1 MEKQPH
7 MTAKDAKD
15 DNNNKN
21 KNKAGSSSS
30 LPFEIRERARRS
42 SSPSSV
48 AGEREERHL
57 VSGKKRIEA
66 FISSEKLDAV
76 LTAIG
81 SLKLAATYYDS
92 KGKGKGQKY
101 TISYGRGVG
110 SSKMAYSDRKT
121 VVTIVDEHRV
131 EDVITAIR
139 SAAAA
144 ESGSSSAGIIV
155 ISSVD
160 DILQI

>member
-1 MEKQPH
+1 MI
-7 MTAKDAKD
+7 AKEA
-15 DNNNKN
+15 KN
-21 KNKAGSSSS
+21 KNKAGPSS
-30 LPFEIRERARRS
+30 LPFEINEQATRS
-42 SSPSSV
+42 A
-48 AGEREERHL
+48 AGGGGEQQGSR
-57 VSGKKRIEA
+57 KKRIEA

-76 LTAIG
+76 LRAIG

-92 KGKGKGQKY
+92 KGKGKGEKH

-121 VVTIVDEHRV
+121 IVTIVEEHRV

-139 SAAAA
+139 SVAAG
-144 ESGSSSAGIIV
+144 SGTVSAGIIV
-155 ISSVD
+155 ISPVD

>member
-1 MEKQPH
+1 
-7 MTAKDAKD
+7 MTAKNA
-15 DNNNKN
+15 NNSSNNN

-30 LPFEIRERARRS
+30 LPFEIRERAKR
-42 SSPSSV
+42 SSPSSTTGG
-48 AGEREERHL
+48 GEEQHPISR
-57 VSGKKRIEA
+57 KKRIEA
-66 FISSEKLDAV
+66 IISSEKLDAV

-121 VVTIVDEHRV
+121 VVTIVDEHRA

-139 SAAAA
+139 SAAA
-144 ESGSSSAGIIV
+144 ERGSSSAGIIV

-160 DILQI
+160 DVLQI

>member
-1 MEKQPH
+1 
-7 MTAKDAKD
+7 MTAKNANNSSS
-15 DNNNKN
+15 NNNKN
-21 KNKAGSSSS
+21 KAGSSS
-30 LPFEIRERARRS
+30 LPFEIRERAKR
-42 SSPSSV
+42 SSPSSTTG
-48 AGEREERHL
+48 GEEQHPISR
-57 VSGKKRIEA
+57 KKRIEA
-66 FISSEKLDAV
+66 IISSEKLDAV

-139 SAAAA
+139 SAAA
-144 ESGSSSAGIIV
+144 ERGSSSTGIII

>member
-1 MEKQPH
+1 
-7 MTAKDAKD
+7 MTAKDVKD
-15 DNNNKN
+15 NNKN
-21 KNKAGSSSS
+21 QSKAGSSS
-30 LPFEIRERARRS
+30 LPFEIRERATRS
-42 SSPSSV
+42 SHSSA

-66 FISSEKLDAV
+66 IISSEKLGAV

-121 VVTIVDEHRV
+121 IVTIVDEHRV

-139 SAAAA
+139 SAAA
-144 ESGSSSAGIIV
+144 ESGSSTTGIIV
-155 ISSVD
+155 ISNVE
-160 DILQI
+160 DILPI

>member
-1 MEKQPH
+1 
-7 MTAKDAKD
+7 MTAKEAND

-21 KNKAGSSSS
+21 KAGSSS
-30 LPFEIRERARRS
+30 LPFEIRERATRS
-42 SSPSSV
+42 SSLSSSA
-48 AGEREERHL
+48 AGGGEQQQQQGSR
-57 VSGKKRIEA
+57 KKRIEA

-121 VVTIVDEHRV
+121 IVTIVDEHRV

-139 SAAAA
+139 SAAT
-144 ESGSSSAGIIV
+144 ESGTSSAGIIV

>member
-1 MEKQPH
+1 
-7 MTAKDAKD
+7 MTAKNANNSS
-15 DNNNKN
+15 NNNKN
-21 KNKAGSSSS
+21 KAGSSS
-30 LPFEIRERARRS
+30 LPFEIRERAKR
-42 SSPSSV
+42 SSPSSTTG
-48 AGEREERHL
+48 GEEQHPISR
-57 VSGKKRIEA
+57 KKRIEA
-66 FISSEKLDAV
+66 IISSEKLDAV

-81 SLKLAATYYDS
+81 SLKLAATYHDS

-139 SAAAA
+139 SAAA
-144 ESGSSSAGIIV
+144 ERGSSSAGIII
-155 ISSVD
+155 ISSVE

>member
-1 MEKQPH
+1 
-7 MTAKDAKD
+7 MTAKNANNSSNN
-15 DNNNKN
+15 NNNKN
-21 KNKAGSSSS
+21 KAGSSS
-30 LPFEIRERARRS
+30 LPFEIRERAKR
-42 SSPSSV
+42 SSPSSTTG
-48 AGEREERHL
+48 GEEQHPISR
-57 VSGKKRIEA
+57 KKRIEA
-66 FISSEKLDAV
+66 IISSEKLDAV

-121 VVTIVDEHRV
+121 IVTIVDEHRV
-131 EDVITAIR
+131 EDVITTIR
-139 SAAAA
+139 SAAAGD
-144 ESGSSSAGIIV
+144 SGSSSAGVIV

>member
-1 MEKQPH
+1 
-7 MTAKDAKD
+7 MTTKDAKD
-15 DNNNKN
+15 NN
-21 KNKAGSSSS
+21 KNKAGSSS
-30 LPFEIRERARRS
+30 LPFEIRERATRTSHS
-42 SSPSSV
+42 S
-48 AGEREERHL
+48 ADRGEERHP

-66 FISSEKLDAV
+66 IVSSEKLDAV

-121 VVTIVDEHRV
+121 IVTIVDKHRV

-155 ISSVD
+155 ISNVD

>member
-1 MEKQPH
+1 
-7 MTAKDAKD
+7 MTAKEAKD
-15 DNNNKN
+15 DYNNKN
-21 KNKAGSSSS
+21 KARSSS
-30 LPFEIRERARRS
+30 LPFEIRERATRS
-42 SSPSSV
+42 SSSYSS
-48 AGEREERHL
+48 ASGGGEEQQHGSR
-57 VSGKKRIEA
+57 KKRIEA

-110 SSKMAYSDRKT
+110 SSKMAYSERKT

-131 EDVITAIR
+131 EDVITTIR
-139 SAAAA
+139 SAAG
-144 ESGSSSAGIIV
+144 EKGSSSAGIIV

>member
-1 MEKQPH
+1 
-7 MTAKDAKD
+7 MTAKEVKD
-15 DNNNKN
+15 NSKLGPNSLSFEISEQSK
-21 KNKAGSSSS
+21 GSTSSS
-30 LPFEIRERARRS
+30 FS
-42 SSPSSV
+42 SNT
-48 AGEREERHL
+48 AGEQQHHGSRM
-57 VSGKKRIEA
+57 KRIEA

-76 LTAIG
+76 LSAIE

-92 KGKGKGQKY
+92 KGKGKGEKY

-121 VVTIVDEHRV
+121 VVTIVEQHRV
-131 EDVITAIR
+131 ENVITAIR
-139 SAAAA
+139 SVAAR
-144 ESGSSSAGIIV
+144 SGTVSAGIIV

>member
-1 MEKQPH
+1 
-7 MTAKDAKD
+7 
-15 DNNNKN
+15 
-21 KNKAGSSSS
+21 
-30 LPFEIRERARRS
+30 
-42 SSPSSV
+42 
-48 AGEREERHL
+48 
-57 VSGKKRIEA
+57 
-66 FISSEKLDAV
+66 V

-92 KGKGKGQKY
+92 KGKGKDQKY

-121 VVTIVDEHRV
+121 IVTIVDAHRV
-131 EDVITAIR
+131 EDVMTAIR
-139 SAAAA
+139 SVAA
-144 ESGSSSAGIIV
+144 ESGTSSAGIIV

>member
-1 MEKQPH
+1 

-15 DNNNKN
+15 NNT
-21 KNKAGSSSS
+21 NKARSSS
-30 LPFEIRERARRS
+30 LPFEIRERAKR
-42 SSPSSV
+42 SSPSSAAAV
-48 AGEREERHL
+48 REEEEEERQ
-57 VSGKKRIEA
+57 VSRKKRIEA
-66 FISSEKLDAV
+66 IISSEKLDAV

-121 VVTIVDEHRV
+121 IVTVVDEHRV
-131 EDVITAIR
+131 EDVITTIR
-139 SAAAA
+139 SAAAN
-144 ESGSSSAGIIV
+144 SGTSSAGIIV

-160 DILQI
+160 YILQL

>member
-1 MEKQPH
+1 

-15 DNNNKN
+15 NNT
-21 KNKAGSSSS
+21 NKARSSS
-30 LPFEIRERARRS
+30 LPFEIRERAKR
-42 SSPSSV
+42 SSPSSAAAV
-48 AGEREERHL
+48 REEEEEEERQ
-57 VSGKKRIEA
+57 VSRKKRIEA
-66 FISSEKLDAV
+66 IISSEKLDAV

-121 VVTIVDEHRV
+121 IVTVVDEHRV
-131 EDVITAIR
+131 EDVITTIR
-139 SAAAA
+139 SAAAN
-144 ESGSSSAGIIV
+144 SGTSSAGIIV

-160 DILQI
+160 YILQL

>member
-1 MEKQPH
+1 
-7 MTAKDAKD
+7 MTAKNAKD
-15 DNNNKN
+15 SNNKT
-21 KNKAGSSSS
+21 GSSS
-30 LPFEIRERARRS
+30 LPFEIRERAKRS
-42 SSPSSV
+42 SSSSAEGGREEQHQPSS
-48 AGEREERHL
+48 
-57 VSGKKRIEA
+57 KKRIEA
-66 FISSEKLDAV
+66 IISSEKLDAV

-121 VVTIVDEHRV
+121 IVTIVDEHRV
-131 EDVITAIR
+131 EDVITTIR
-139 SAAAA
+139 SAAAN
-144 ESGSSSAGIIV
+144 SGTSSAGIIV

-160 DILQI
+160 YILQL

>member
-1 MEKQPH
+1 

-15 DNNNKN
+15 NNNNKN
-21 KNKAGSSSS
+21 KNKAGSSS
-30 LPFEIRERARRS
+30 LPFEIRERAKRS
-42 SSPSSV
+42 SSSSV
-48 AGEREERHL
+48 AEGKEERHL

-66 FISSEKLDAV
+66 IISSEKLDAV

-81 SLKLAATYYDS
+81 SLKLAATYHDS

-121 VVTIVDEHRV
+121 IVTIVDEHRV

-139 SAAAA
+139 SAAA

-155 ISSVD
+155 ISNVD

>member
-1 MEKQPH
+1 
-7 MTAKDAKD
+7 MTAKNAKD
-15 DNNNKN
+15 INNNNKV
-21 KNKAGSSSS
+21 GSSS
-30 LPFEIRERARRS
+30 LPFEIRERAKR
-42 SSPSSV
+42 SSPSSA
-48 AGEREERHL
+48 AGGREEQHQ
-57 VSGKKRIEA
+57 VSRKKRIEA
-66 FISSEKLDAV
+66 IIGSEKLDAV

-121 VVTIVDEHRV
+121 IVTIVDEHRV
-131 EDVITAIR
+131 EDVITTIR
-139 SAAAA
+139 SAAAD
-144 ESGSSSAGIIV
+144 SGTSSAGIIV

-160 DILQI
+160 DILQL

>member
-1 MEKQPH
+1 
-7 MTAKDAKD
+7 MTAKEAKD
-15 DNNNKN
+15 DYNNKN
-21 KNKAGSSSS
+21 KARSSS
-30 LPFEIRERARRS
+30 LPFEIRERATRS
-42 SSPSSV
+42 SSSYSS
-48 AGEREERHL
+48 ASGGGEEQQHGSR
-57 VSGKKRIEA
+57 KKRIEA

-92 KGKGKGQKY
+92 KGKGRGQKY

-121 VVTIVDEHRV
+121 IVTIVDEHRV
-131 EDVITAIR
+131 EDVITTIR
-139 SAAAA
+139 SAAAD
-144 ESGSSSAGIIV
+144 SGTSSAGIIV

-160 DILQI
+160 DILQL

>member
-1 MEKQPH
+1 

-15 DNNNKN
+15 NNT
-21 KNKAGSSSS
+21 NKARSSS
-30 LPFEIRERARRS
+30 LPFEIRERAKR
-42 SSPSSV
+42 SSPSSAA
-48 AGEREERHL
+48 AGREEEEEEEEEEHQ
-57 VSGKKRIEA
+57 VSRKKRIEA
-66 FISSEKLDAV
+66 IISSEKLDAV

-121 VVTIVDEHRV
+121 IVTVVDEHRV
-131 EDVITAIR
+131 EDVITTIR
-139 SAAAA
+139 SAAAD
-144 ESGSSSAGIIV
+144 SGTSSAGIIV

-160 DILQI
+160 YILQL

>member
-1 MEKQPH
+1 MRS
-7 MTAKDAKD
+7 KDSK
-15 DNNNKN
+15 NNNKTDDEN
-21 KNKAGSSSS
+21 SGGPSS
-30 LPFEIRERARRS
+30 LPFEVDGGTAAMQSPQS
-42 SSPSSV
+42 SSRGRV
-48 AGEREERHL
+48 KEEHIQPR
-57 VSGKKRIEA
+57 KKRIEA
-66 FISSEKLDAV
+66 IISSEKLDRV

-121 VVTIVDEHRV
+121 IVTIVDEHRV

-139 SAAAA
+139 SAASAD
-144 ESGSSSAGIIV
+144 SSSSSAGVIV

>member
-1 MEKQPH
+1 

-15 DNNNKN
+15 NNKN
-21 KNKAGSSSS
+21 KNKAGASS
-30 LPFEIRERARRS
+30 LPFEIRERAMRS
-42 SSPSSV
+42 SHSSV
-48 AGEREERHL
+48 AGGEERHQ
-57 VSGKKRIEA
+57 VSRKKRIEA
-66 FISSEKLDAV
+66 IISSEKLDAV

-81 SLKLAATYYDS
+81 SLKLAATYHDS

-131 EDVITAIR
+131 EDVITTIR
-139 SAAAA
+139 SAAAD
-144 ESGSSSAGIIV
+144 SGTSSAGIIV

-160 DILQI
+160 DILQL

>member
-1 MEKQPH
+1 
-7 MTAKDAKD
+7 MTAKNENNSSN
-15 DNNNKN
+15 NNNKN
-21 KNKAGSSSS
+21 KAGSSS
-30 LPFEIRERARRS
+30 LPFEIRERAKR
-42 SSPSSV
+42 SSPSSTTG
-48 AGEREERHL
+48 GEEQHPISR
-57 VSGKKRIEA
+57 KKRIEA
-66 FISSEKLDAV
+66 IISSEKLDAV

-139 SAAAA
+139 SAAA
-144 ESGSSSAGIIV
+144 ERGSSSTGIII

>member
-1 MEKQPH
+1 

-15 DNNNKN
+15 NNKN
-21 KNKAGSSSS
+21 NKAGASS
-30 LPFEIRERARRS
+30 LPFEIRERATRS
-42 SSPSSV
+42 SHSSV
-48 AGEREERHL
+48 AGGEEEEERHQ
-57 VSGKKRIEA
+57 VSRKKRIEA
-66 FISSEKLDAV
+66 IISSEKLDAV
-76 LTAIG
+76 LNAIG

-121 VVTIVDEHRV
+121 IVTIVDEHRV
-131 EDVITAIR
+131 EDVITTIR
-139 SAAAA
+139 SVAAD
-144 ESGSSSAGIIV
+144 SGTSSAGIIV

-160 DILQI
+160 DILQL

>member
-1 MEKQPH
+1 
-7 MTAKDAKD
+7 MTAKEAKD
-15 DNNNKN
+15 DNNNKD
-21 KNKAGSSSS
+21 KAGSSS

-42 SSPSSV
+42 SSSSSA
-48 AGEREERHL
+48 AGGGEEEQQGSR
-57 VSGKKRIEA
+57 KKRIEA

-121 VVTIVDEHRV
+121 IVTIVDEHRV

-139 SAAAA
+139 SVAA
-144 ESGSSSAGIIV
+144 ESGTSSAGIIV

>member
-1 MEKQPH
+1 
-7 MTAKDAKD
+7 MTAKEAKD
-15 DNNNKN
+15 DYNNKN
-21 KNKAGSSSS
+21 KARSSS
-30 LPFEIRERARRS
+30 LPFEIRERATRS
-42 SSPSSV
+42 SSSYSS
-48 AGEREERHL
+48 ASGGGEEQQHGSR
-57 VSGKKRIEA
+57 KKRIEA

-121 VVTIVDEHRV
+121 IVTIVDEHRV
-131 EDVITAIR
+131 EDVITSIR
-139 SAAAA
+139 SAVA
-144 ESGSSSAGIIV
+144 ESGTSNAGIIV

-160 DILQI
+160 DIPQI

>member
-1 MEKQPH
+1 

-15 DNNNKN
+15 NNT
-21 KNKAGSSSS
+21 NKARSSS
-30 LPFEIRERARRS
+30 LPFEIRERAKR
-42 SSPSSV
+42 SSPSSAAAV
-48 AGEREERHL
+48 REEEEERQ
-57 VSGKKRIEA
+57 VSRKKRIEA
-66 FISSEKLDAV
+66 IISSEKLDAV

-121 VVTIVDEHRV
+121 IVTIVDEHRV
-131 EDVITAIR
+131 EDVITTIR
-139 SAAAA
+139 SAAAN
-144 ESGSSSAGIIV
+144 SGTSSAGIIV

-160 DILQI
+160 YILQL

>member
-1 MEKQPH
+1 
-7 MTAKDAKD
+7 MTAKEAKD
-15 DNNNKN
+15 DYNNKN
-21 KNKAGSSSS
+21 KARSSS
-30 LPFEIRERARRS
+30 LPFEIRERATRS
-42 SSPSSV
+42 SSSYSS
-48 AGEREERHL
+48 ASGGGEEEQQHGPR
-57 VSGKKRIEA
+57 KKRIEA
-66 FISSEKLDAV
+66 FISSEKLDTV

-131 EDVITAIR
+131 EDVITTIR
-139 SAAAA
+139 SAAG
-144 ESGSSSAGIIV
+144 EKGSSSAGIIV

>member
-1 MEKQPH
+1 
-7 MTAKDAKD
+7 MTVKDSK
-15 DNNNKN
+15 NNNKEN
-21 KNKAGSSSS
+21 KKNNGESSSV
-30 LPFEIRERARRS
+30 PFEIREGATTL
-42 SSPSSV
+42 SSPSS
-48 AGEREERHL
+48 ARGQGKEEHIVPSKR
-57 VSGKKRIEA
+57 RIEA
-66 FISSEKLDAV
+66 IISSEKLDAV
-76 LTAIG
+76 LTALG

-121 VVTIVDEHRV
+121 IVTIVDQHRV
-131 EDVITAIR
+131 EDVITTIR
-139 SAAAA
+139 SAVAGS
-144 ESGSSSAGIIV
+144 SGSSSAGVIV

>member
-1 MEKQPH
+1 LKLESEQRGPPPFLQAQERRT
-7 MTAKDAKD
+7 TARI
-15 DNNNKN
+15 
-21 KNKAGSSSS
+21 S
-30 LPFEIRERARRS
+30 
-42 SSPSSV
+42 
-48 AGEREERHL
+48 
-57 VSGKKRIEA
+57 KRIEA

-121 VVTIVDEHRV
+121 IVTIVD
-131 EDVITAIR
+131 
-139 SAAAA
+139 
-144 ESGSSSAGIIV
+144 
-155 ISSVD
+155 
-160 DILQI
+160 

>member
-1 MEKQPH
+1 

-15 DNNNKN
+15 NNT
-21 KNKAGSSSS
+21 NKAGSSS
-30 LPFEIRERARRS
+30 LPFEIRERAKR
-42 SSPSSV
+42 SSPSSTA
-48 AGEREERHL
+48 AGREEEQQHQ
-57 VSGKKRIEA
+57 VSRKKRIEA
-66 FISSEKLDAV
+66 IISSEKLDAV

-121 VVTIVDEHRV
+121 IVTIVDEHRV
-131 EDVITAIR
+131 EDVITTIR
-139 SAAAA
+139 SAAAD
-144 ESGSSSAGIIV
+144 SGTSSAGIIV
-155 ISSVD
+155 VSSVD
-160 DILQI
+160 YILQL

>member
-1 MEKQPH
+1 
-7 MTAKDAKD
+7 MTAKNANNSSN
-15 DNNNKN
+15 NNNKN
-21 KNKAGSSSS
+21 KAGSSS
-30 LPFEIRERARRS
+30 LPFEIRERAKR
-42 SSPSSV
+42 SSPSSTTG
-48 AGEREERHL
+48 GEEQHPISR
-57 VSGKKRIEA
+57 KKRIEA
-66 FISSEKLDAV
+66 IISSEKLDAV

-121 VVTIVDEHRV
+121 IVTIVDEHRA

-139 SAAAA
+139 SAAA
-144 ESGSSSAGIIV
+144 ERGSSSAGIIV

>member
-1 MEKQPH
+1 

-15 DNNNKN
+15 NNT
-21 KNKAGSSSS
+21 NKARSSS
-30 LPFEIRERARRS
+30 LPFEIRERAKR
-42 SSPSSV
+42 SSPSSAAAV
-48 AGEREERHL
+48 REEEEEEEEHQ
-57 VSGKKRIEA
+57 VSRKKRIEA
-66 FISSEKLDAV
+66 IISSEKLDAV

-121 VVTIVDEHRV
+121 IVTIVDEHRV
-131 EDVITAIR
+131 EDVITTIR
-139 SAAAA
+139 SAAAN
-144 ESGSSSAGIIV
+144 SGTSSAGIIV

-160 DILQI
+160 YILQL

>member
-1 MEKQPH
+1 
-7 MTAKDAKD
+7 MTAKEAKND
-15 DNNNKN
+15 YKN
-21 KNKAGSSSS
+21 KNKAGSSS
-30 LPFEIRERARRS
+30 LPFEIRERATRIS
-42 SSPSSV
+42 PSPSST
-48 AGEREERHL
+48 AGGGEEEQQQR
-57 VSGKKRIEA
+57 SRKKRIEA

-121 VVTIVDEHRV
+121 IVTIVDEHRV

-139 SAAAA
+139 SAAA
-144 ESGSSSAGIIV
+144 ESGTSSAGIIV
-155 ISSVD
+155 ISSVE

>member
-1 MEKQPH
+1 
-7 MTAKDAKD
+7 MTVKEAKEDYND
-15 DNNNKN
+15 
-21 KNKAGSSSS
+21 KNKAGSSS
-30 LPFEIRERARRS
+30 LPFEIRERATRS
-42 SSPSSV
+42 SSSSSSS
-48 AGEREERHL
+48 AAEGGEEEQQGSR
-57 VSGKKRIEA
+57 KKRIEA

-121 VVTIVDEHRV
+121 IVTIVDEHRV

-139 SAAAA
+139 SAAA
-144 ESGSSSAGIIV
+144 ESGTSSAGIIV
-155 ISSVD
+155 ISSVE

>member
-1 MEKQPH
+1 

-15 DNNNKN
+15 NNT
-21 KNKAGSSSS
+21 NKARSSS
-30 LPFEIRERARRS
+30 LPFEIRERAKRS
-42 SSPSSV
+42 SSPSSAAAV
-48 AGEREERHL
+48 REEEEEEHQ
-57 VSGKKRIEA
+57 VSRKKRIEA
-66 FISSEKLDAV
+66 IISSEKLDAV

-121 VVTIVDEHRV
+121 IVTIVDEHRV
-131 EDVITAIR
+131 EDVITTIR
-139 SAAAA
+139 SAAAD
-144 ESGSSSAGIIV
+144 SGTSSAGIIV
-155 ISSVD
+155 ISSED
-160 DILQI
+160 YILQL

>member
-1 MEKQPH
+1 VQNSH
-7 MTAKDAKD
+7 MTAKGAK
-15 DNNNKN
+15 NNNKQY
-21 KNKAGSSSS
+21 KNRAESSS
-30 LPFEIRERARRS
+30 LPFEIKEGAIQSYASSARGG
-42 SSPSSV
+42 
-48 AGEREERHL
+48 GEGKEEHVVPR
-57 VSGKKRIEA
+57 KKRIEA
-66 FISSEKLDAV
+66 IISSEKLDAV

-121 VVTIVDEHRV
+121 IVTVVDEHRV
-131 EDVITAIR
+131 EDVITTIR
-139 SAAAA
+139 SAASA
-144 ESGSSSAGIIV
+144 ESGSSSTGVIV